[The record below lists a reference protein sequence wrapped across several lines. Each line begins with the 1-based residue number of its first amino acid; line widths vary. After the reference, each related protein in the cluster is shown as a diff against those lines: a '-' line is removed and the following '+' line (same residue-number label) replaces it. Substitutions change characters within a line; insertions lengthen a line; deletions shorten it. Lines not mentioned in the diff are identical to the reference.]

1 MAIGTSMR
9 VQVLIMHIV
18 NLGLCIPMY
27 VSSGIMDLA
36 PTEIGVRKCMPAG
49 HVQKL
54 GKWVSL
60 IRHLRMKAPIQEV
73 GKIISVPSNRSI
85 PPCLSSFSQGK
96 NWSPGDFIKVH
107 KEVRESGLYNLQ
119 GCRIPIPTLIRHDRI
134 REALGED
141 ISQKEERTLSLLEF
155 GMPIGCKDNFGV
167 QKKQKNHQSAVSF
180 KEEID
185 EFFNKNVKMQVILGP
200 YEISPIEGLRFSP
213 IMSVPRRKP
222 RGGL

>member
-1 MAIGTSMR
+1 M
-9 VQVLIMHIV
+9 
-18 NLGLCIPMY
+18 
-27 VSSGIMDLA
+27 
-36 PTEIGVRKCMPAG
+36 
-49 HVQKL
+49 
-54 GKWVSL
+54 
-60 IRHLRMKAPIQEV
+60 IRHA
-73 GKIISVPSNRSI
+73 
-85 PPCLSSFSQGK
+85 
-96 NWSPGDFIKVH
+96 
-107 KEVRESGLYNLQ
+107 
-119 GCRIPIPTLIRHDRI
+119 RI

-185 EFFNKNVKMQVILGP
+185 EFFNKNVKMQAI
-200 YEISPIEGLRFSP
+200 EISPIEGLRFSP